1 MIGNIS
7 KSKKGNRGERGVPG
21 DFVQPYFGIDDE
33 GNLYCDIE
41 YVPSLKTAPYI
52 GINGHWYAFD
62 GTRQKFYD
70 TGVDARGEIP
80 TKVIE
85 YYINQRTADINFQIE
100 SIENRINTHAHFK
113 GYFTYN
119 DEIESSA
126 ATPNDFAYSAESG
139 TVWIYADMGD
149 GQYAWA
155 DSGEVIPNQAI
166 QASDDHP
173 VMNGGADAGQSNEYS
188 RSDHVHPTDV
198 TRLSVEEFIEFKNS
212 LGDIGGTGS
221 SVFVVQFDLSNNT
234 ADKTYDEILAATRQY
249 KSVMLYDN
257 DNNFLASLATIESN
271 DNACVFTVH
280 NVANMTEVKEYVC
293 MPSNQWHWTSF
304 QFVTDSYV
312 QETLSDEIGKIEAAL
327 DNIIAKYGLDGDVV

>member
-7 KSKKGNRGERGVPG
+7 KSKGLKGDKGSPG
-21 DFVQPYFGIDDE
+21 DFIQPRFGIDED
-33 GNLYCDIE
+33 GNLYYEIE

-52 GINGHWYAFD
+52 GSNGHWYAFD
-62 GTRQKFYD
+62 GMNQKFYD

-80 TKVIE
+80 TEVIGN
-85 YYINQRTADINFQIE
+85 YIDQQTANIKSEIE

-188 RSDHVHPTDV
+188 RSDHCHPSDESK
-198 TRLSVEEFIEFKNS
+198 LSVQEFNEFKNS

-221 SVFVVQFDLSNNT
+221 SVFVIQFDTSTNT

-249 KSVMLYDN
+249 KTVMLYEGN
-257 DNNFLASLATIESN
+257 KFLAILSTIEYN
-271 DNACVFTVH
+271 DNALVFVAH
-280 NVANMTEVKEYVC
+280 NVSNMTDITEYVC
-293 MPSNQWHWTSF
+293 MPSNQWRVEYF
-304 QFVTDSYV
+304 QFVSNSILQEALSY
-312 QETLSDEIGKIEAAL
+312 EIGKIETAL
-327 DNIIAKYGLDGDVV
+327 DNIIAKYGLEGDVV